1 MATTMLEDLLNP
13 QVLKDMIDAK
23 LPAKIVVTPFCK
35 VDTTLQGRAGD
46 TVTIPQYKYIGDA
59 EDVAEGVACGTVKLE
74 YGTTQAKIKKAM
86 KGVELT
92 DEAVLSGYGDPQ
104 GQATSQLAKAIASKL
119 DNDALEAISA
129 ETVQLKFDG
138 SANVINYEGI
148 VDAVDV
154 FEEEVN
160 SEKVMF
166 VHPKQITQIRKDP
179 NFISADKY
187 DGKVMM
193 SGEIGKVANVRIVPS
208 KKVKTSGTNY
218 LNPII
223 KLSAD
228 NEAEDDAPALTIY
241 LKRDTNL
248 ETQRDTLAR
257 KTILSVDKIYG
268 VAISNTGRVL
278 LAKFA
283 KVAPVSSATEPQG

>member
-35 VDTTLQGRAGD
+35 IDKTLQGRAGD

-129 ETVQLKFDG
+129 ESVQLKFDG

-283 KVAPVSSATEPQG
+283 KVAPVAPGTGPQG

>member
-129 ETVQLKFDG
+129 DTRLGALERLTATTS
-138 SANVINYEGI
+138 SALQ
-148 VDAVDV
+148 
-154 FEEEVN
+154 
-160 SEKVMF
+160 S
-166 VHPKQITQIRKDP
+166 
-179 NFISADKY
+179 ISAANDSVTVGEKDGNKDQSVAVKISKEDNNALKLVEGQGLFAAIYY
-187 DGKVMM
+187 DGND
-193 SGEIGKVANVRIVPS
+193 S
-208 KKVKTSGTNY
+208 
-218 LNPII
+218 
-223 KLSAD
+223 D
-228 NEAEDDAPALTIY
+228 
-241 LKRDTNL
+241 
-248 ETQRDTLAR
+248 
-257 KTILSVDKIYG
+257 
-268 VAISNTGRVL
+268 
-278 LAKFA
+278 
-283 KVAPVSSATEPQG
+283 

>member
-35 VDTTLQGRAGD
+35 IDKTLQGRAGD

-129 ETVQLKFDG
+129 ESVQLKFDG

-283 KVAPVSSATEPQG
+283 KVAPVAPAPGPQG